1 MIPRIATVMLAV
13 FALGGATVRAEDSP
27 RFVFVDGEQ
36 PEALQTRLQST
47 GSRGYRLIATD
58 EGTDVSG
65 RSRVVVLLERDAS
78 GAKYEY
84 AVRSGTGD
92 LSDAS
97 MRLTI
102 DPLFGQGYRLSSVG
116 FVVRRWP
123 EIWLPESAYDDQA
136 TLILER
142 DADSDLQWFYASL
155 GFGTETTFYR
165 ALDDHRRQ
173 GFEILGL
180 WNTDRKLQLVLQR
193 PADRDRQAASY
204 TSDQDYRLLLI
215 ATRAVLKTKLNS
227 MAKKGYRVREAE
239 DPPTVGPPMLL
250 VQRSVEAGK
259 TLEYRFFKAVR
270 KRMRNERFAEKLN
283 KRAVNGWRLT
293 PGGLTDSAYVLE
305 RDPKW
310 KKKGQPS
317 ASYRLLSSSNA
328 AELASDIAG
337 AMEEGCTLVTMVV
350 EPSRTSVLLEKFDAQ

>member
-13 FALGGATVRAEDSP
+13 FALGGATVRAEDLP
-27 RFVFVDGEQ
+27 RLVFVEGQQ
-36 PEALQTRLQST
+36 PAALETRLQLT
-47 GSRGYRLIATD
+47 ASRGYRLIATA
-58 EGTDVSG
+58 EGTDLSG
-65 RSRVVVLLERDAS
+65 RSRVAVLLERDAS

-97 MRLTI
+97 MRRTI
-102 DPLFGQGYRLSSVG
+102 DPLFGQGYRFSSVG

-142 DADSDLQWFYASL
+142 DADSDMQWSYASL

-180 WNTDRKLQLVLQR
+180 WNTDRKLQLILQR
-193 PADRDRQAASY
+193 PADRDRPAASY

-215 ATRAVLKTKLNS
+215 ATRTVLKSRLNS
-227 MAKKGYRVREAE
+227 MSKQGYRVREAE

-250 VQRSVEAGK
+250 VQRSAEAGK
-259 TLEYRFFKAVR
+259 ALKYRFFKSVR
-270 KRMRNERFAEKLN
+270 KRMRNDRFAEKLN
-283 KRAVNGWRLT
+283 KRALNGWRLT
-293 PGGLTDSAYVLE
+293 PGGLTDSAYVLQ
-305 RDPKW
+305 RNPKW
-310 KKKGQPS
+310 KKGQPS

-337 AMEEGCTLVTMVV
+337 AMEDGCTLVTMVV
-350 EPSRTSVLLEKFDAQ
+350 EPSRTSVLLEKFNAQ